1 MQMSFNEAE
10 SVLERTIDPA
20 VRKLTGDVDVR
31 RALPS
36 KQRRMVGPFV
46 FLDQMGRHEF
56 PAGSGLDVPPHPH
69 IGLATVTYLLEGEIV
84 HRDSL
89 GNEQTI
95 RPGEVNWMTA
105 GRGIVHS
112 ERTDHEQRKQAHKLF
127 GVQCW
132 VALPKAREEVD
143 PSFVHYKEND
153 LPVEKRDGVE
163 SRVIAGRFFGKESPA
178 PTLSPMCLV
187 DVRMHALSQLTV
199 PSEYEE
205 QALYVLEGTI
215 DLGLDGVFEAGQ
227 LLVIK
232 PGHSVPIATDN
243 SGARLLLLGGE
254 PLDGPRAIAW
264 NFVSSSQERLD
275 QAGDDWNH
283 RRFPE
288 IPGETGRIPMPETS
302 GKPVFYP

>member
-1 MQMSFNEAE
+1 MSHNEAD
-10 SVLERTIDPA
+10 SVLELMIDPPLRTLA
-20 VRKLTGDVDVR
+20 GDVDVR

-36 KQRRMVGPFV
+36 KQRRMVGPFI
-46 FLDQMGRHEF
+46 FLDQLGQHEF

-69 IGLATVTYLLEGEIV
+69 IGLATITYLLEGEIV

-112 ERTDHEQRKQAHKLF
+112 ERSDPELRKRAHKLF

-132 VALPKAREEVD
+132 VALPQAQEETE
-143 PSFVHYKEND
+143 PSFIHHQESE
-153 LPVEKRDGVE
+153 LPVHISDGVE
-163 SRVIAGRFFGKESPA
+163 SRVIAGRFFGKTSPA
-178 PTLSPMCLV
+178 PTLSPLCLV
-187 DVRMHALSQLTV
+187 DVRMHALSQMTL
-199 PSEYEE
+199 PSEYTE
-205 QALYVLEGTI
+205 QALYVLQGSI
-215 DLGLDGVFEAGQ
+215 DLGLDGVFETGQ

-232 PGHSVPIATDN
+232 PGRSVAIATEN

-254 PLDGPRAIAW
+254 PMDGPRAIAW
-264 NFVSSSQERLD
+264 NFVSSSQERLE
-275 QAGDDWNH
+275 QAKEDWSQ

-288 IPGETGRIPMPETS
+288 VPGETDRIPLPKTP